1 MGANP
6 GHAGSGVCDTE
17 GKGNPRRPAQV
28 GDVSHGVR
36 TNDSDTTDV
45 NTRTEPLTT
54 RVVGFSLLEWTFTG
68 EQRKKAGMI
77 HEVTG

>member
-1 MGANP
+1 MTLKA
-6 GHAGSGVCDTE
+6 
-17 GKGNPRRPAQV
+17 KGTPHRPAQV

-36 TNDSDTTDV
+36 TNDSDTADV
-45 NTRTEPLTT
+45 NTGTEPLTT
-54 RVVGFSLLEWTFTG
+54 RVVGFSLLEWAFTG